1 MRRIQDEES
10 EGEEEREVDDERDAI
25 ANELF
30 QGSGE
35 VTFKIRF
42 MCDWFNNYIVK
53 KCIYCYIL

>member
-1 MRRIQDEES
+1 MILFFQKRRFKRLRRIQDEES

-35 VTFKIRF
+35 V
-42 MCDWFNNYIVK
+42 
-53 KCIYCYIL
+53 ILK

>member
-35 VTFKIRF
+35 VIFKIKF
-42 MCDWFNNYIVK
+42 TCNWFNN
-53 KCIYCYIL
+53 IL